1 MKKIIKILFIMLLVG
16 IALTSSFFIYKEIMQ
31 NKKQEEIFEQLTKI
45 AEEQVKDDVKEE
57 KKEEQI
63 NLKSLYD
70 INQDIV
76 GWLKVDNTTINYPIM
91 KSKIKDYYLRRDF
104 YKNYSS
110 YGTPYIA
117 NNCDLKLSDNIV
129 IYGHHIRGNKMF
141 GYLEQYKS
149 KDFCKNN
156 KIIKF
161 YTLQDNKT
169 IKKEY
174 EIFAVFKTVV
184 YRGNSFKYYDFTNF
198 NNKLEYN
205 SFIEKCKS
213 LSLYETNIKPEYKEK
228 IITLSTCEY
237 SNRNG
242 RLVVMA
248 KEIKN

>member
-1 MKKIIKILFIMLLVG
+1 MKKVKYIVIMLLVG
-16 IALTSSFFIYKEIMQ
+16 IALTSSFFICKEIMQ
-31 NKKQEEIFEQLTKI
+31 NKKQEEIFEELTEI
-45 AEEQVKDDVKEE
+45 AEKQVKDEKSKE

-76 GWLKVDNTTINYPIM
+76 GWLKINNTSFNYPVM

-110 YGTPYIA
+110 YGIPYIA
-117 NNCDLKLSDNIV
+117 NNCDIETSDNIV

-141 GYLEQYKS
+141 GCLEQYKS
-149 KDFCKNN
+149 KEFYENN
-156 KIIKF
+156 KIIQF
-161 YTLQDNKT
+161 YSLQDNKT
-169 IKKEY
+169 IKTEY

-184 YRGNSFKYYDFTNF
+184 YSNKGFKYYDYTSFSSENEF
-198 NNKLEYN
+198 N
-205 SFIEKCKS
+205 SFIDKCKA
-213 LSLYETNIKPEYKEK
+213 LSFYETGIRPEYKEK

-248 KEIKN
+248 KEIK

>member
-1 MKKIIKILFIMLLVG
+1 MRKIRYIIIMLLVG
-16 IALTSSFFIYKEIMQ
+16 IALTSSFFICKEIMQ

-57 KKEEQI
+57 KKEKQI

-76 GWLKVDNTTINYPIM
+76 GWLKIENTNINYPIM

-117 NNCDLKLSDNIV
+117 NNCDIGISDNIV
-129 IYGHHIRGNKMF
+129 IYGHHIQGNKMF

-149 KDFCKNN
+149 KEFYEDN

-161 YTLQDNKT
+161 YTMQENKT
-169 IKKEY
+169 VKTGY
-174 EIFAVFKTVV
+174 EIFAVFKTIV
-184 YRGNSFKYYDFTNF
+184 YGRNSFKYYDFTNF
-198 NNKLEYN
+198 NNELEYN
-205 SFIEKCKS
+205 SFFEKCKS
-213 LSLYETNIKPEYKEK
+213 LSLYETNIIPEYKEK

-248 KEIKN
+248 REIKN

>member
-1 MKKIIKILFIMLLVG
+1 MKKTIKILVIMLLVG
-16 IALTSSFFIYKEIMQ
+16 IALTSSFFICKEIMQ
-31 NKKQEEIFEQLTKI
+31 NKKQEETFEQLTEI

-70 INQDIV
+70 INKDIV
-76 GWLKVDNTTINYPIM
+76 GWLKIENTSFNYPVM
-91 KSKIKDYYLRRDF
+91 QSKIKDYYLRRDF
-104 YKNYSS
+104 YKNYSN

-117 NNCDLKLSDNIV
+117 NNCDIGTSDNIV

-141 GYLEQYKS
+141 GYLGNYRS
-149 KDFCKNN
+149 KEFYENN

-169 IKKEY
+169 IKTEY

-184 YRGNSFKYYDFTNF
+184 YSNKGFKYYDYTNF
-198 NNKLEYN
+198 NNEFEYN
-205 SFIEKCKS
+205 TFIEKCKN
-213 LSLYETNIKPEYKEK
+213 LSFYKTGIRPEYKEK

-248 KEIKN
+248 REIK